1 MVISSLFVAHDEL
14 HQAREA
20 HATELTRLQEEL
32 AQMTLEKNE
41 ATQVRDIAILDNTLL
56 AGEC

>member
-1 MVISSLFVAHDEL
+1 MVTSSLFVAQDEL
-14 HQAREA
+14 HQAWEA
-20 HATELTRLQEEL
+20 HAAELARVQEEL

-41 ATQVRDIAILDNTLL
+41 ATQVRDIAILDKTLL